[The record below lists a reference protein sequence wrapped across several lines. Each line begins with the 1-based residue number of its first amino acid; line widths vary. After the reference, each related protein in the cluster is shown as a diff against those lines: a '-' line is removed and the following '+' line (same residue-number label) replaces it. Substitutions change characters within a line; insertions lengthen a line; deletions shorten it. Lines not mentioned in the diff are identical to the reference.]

1 MEKLITWKK
10 GFFSNTFQL
19 FENGI
24 SIGSLSFAV
33 WTNKAIGVLNDKEF
47 EFKTKGFFKPET
59 TIIDIKTGTIIGNIN
74 YNTWKTKA
82 AITLADGKVCDWR
95 YANLWHT
102 KWVLNQN
109 LYCINYRSS
118 SIKGEI
124 ITHLPDEVLI
134 LSGLFISNYFSR
146 AHAAVAA
153 AT

>member
-10 GFFSNTFQL
+10 KFFSNTFQL

-24 SIGSLSFAV
+24 PIGSLGFAV
-33 WTNKAIGVLNDKEF
+33 WSNKAIGVLSNKEF

-59 TIIDIKTGTIIGNIN
+59 IITDIKIGTIIGTIS

-82 AITLADGKVCDWR
+82 TITLVDGRVCNWQ
-95 YANLWHT
+95 YNNLWHT
-102 KWVLNQN
+102 KWSLNQN
-109 LYCINYRSS
+109 LYFINYRSS

-124 ITHLPDEVLI
+124 ISHLPDEVLI

-146 AHAAVAA
+146 SNAAI
-153 AT
+153 ATAT

>member
-24 SIGSLSFAV
+24 PVGTLSFAV
-33 WTNKAIGVLNDKEF
+33 WSNKATGILYDKEF
-47 EFKTKGFFKPET
+47 EFKTKGFFNPET
-59 TIIDIKTGTIIGNIN
+59 NITDIKSGTIIGIIN

-82 AITLADGKVCDWR
+82 TINLTDGKVCNWQ
-95 YANLWHT
+95 YSNLWHT
-102 KWVLNQN
+102 KWVLSQS
-109 LYCINYRSS
+109 LYFINYRSS

-124 ITHLPDEVLI
+124 ISHLSDEVLI
-134 LSGLFISNYFSR
+134 LSGLFISNYFTR
-146 AHAAVAA
+146 ANAAIAA